1 MKLKRLLR
9 TKRKISRRKLVRVET
24 ALILIREE
32 DRCKLREKELR
43 EKDILIQDN
52 LIRFSSFL
60 QQQETRRKKDLD
72 SASAE
77 RKVSKFS
84 FNGLLL
90 EN

>member
-77 RKVSKFS
+77 RKVSEFE